1 MEKDH
6 HNSDTLVE
14 DSNREVI
21 VEIVEGEKVFYQDIL
36 PL

>member
-6 HNSDTLVE
+6 PNSDTLVE

-21 VEIVEGEKVFYQDIL
+21 VEIVEGEEVFYQDIL